1 MRRRTSNGSRPG
13 AKDLNPGGD
22 VAAYLVERAV
32 RISWQLDRADFHER
46 ARLAKRILKGPGNR
60 KGARECAV
68 EELIRRLLDPDNL
81 GQADTAASARKR
93 SSSRRKP
100 EREISDDPRELIEK
114 LESSA
119 EGCRRLLAEW
129 GRLLESVDGWIGPDD
144 ATCDEMVPRKRLLR
158 LFGFREDGTEDPA
171 ELDPSLLLI
180 LRVQDLAEGEVC
192 RRILRQGR
200 DDEDEEDLDETTAR
214 DRSRTRQDPPSRRA
228 RAPGPPARF
237 PDPATPPSPE
247 LPRLKAEF
255 RTMVAEE
262 YDRLTCR
269 LEELEGGKADDEGHD
284 ADRADRAA
292 FDDSPEGDRL
302 HRYQAH
308 WSRSLLRT
316 LDAIHREGK
325 QDEHD
330 DRADGDE
337 DVPVPGSSAADEPEV
352 GRRRVPDAVLEV
364 DPAVNAASESA
375 PQGGEVNS
383 AKQTHGEVPRPLKAE
398 PCGERSKR
406 GESGE
411 TPHEGL
417 ETQRAKKPIPGG
429 SEPRKGRQS
438 GRWCIGGEREPRKTR
453 RTRKGK
459 GGRRVGCASG
469 RGKVNRVNSG
479 GEWTTNL
486 TNLTNLRNGRIVRNG
501 KLPPGGARSRC
512 GWTAHPIPLPLSIRW
527 IRQIRG
533 SSSSW
538 SPALVVDA
546 EQPTR
551 RPPFQR
557 ARETRAAQSRASRS
571 KPARI
576 MWYVK
581 CPPTSRNS

>member
-1 MRRRTSNGSRPG
+1 MRRRINNGARPG

-46 ARLAKRILKGPGNR
+46 ARLAKRILKAPGNR

-81 GQADTAASARKR
+81 GQADTASSARKR
-93 SSSRRKP
+93 SSSRRKQ
-100 EREISDDPRELIEK
+100 EREISDDPQELIREAGI
-114 LESSA
+114 LGRGVPQAPGRVGQAPGERGRLDRLRRRDLRRDGPSQAPAATPRLSRRRDGRPGRARPLPAPDPPGPGARRGRGSQENSSA
-119 EGCRRLLAEW
+119 RAGKSR
-129 GRLLESVDGWIGPDD
+129 S
-144 ATCDEMVPRKRLLR
+144 
-158 LFGFREDGTEDPA
+158 
-171 ELDPSLLLI
+171 
-180 LRVQDLAEGEVC
+180 
-192 RRILRQGR
+192 RRI
-200 DDEDEEDLDETTAR
+200 
-214 DRSRTRQDPPSRRA
+214 SRTIREEPLA
-228 RAPGPPARF
+228 HETGPPE
-237 PDPATPPSPE
+237 PESESLWPPDPVDDPATPPSPE
-247 LPRLKAEF
+247 LLRLRAEF

-269 LEELEGGKADDEGHD
+269 LKELEGGKADDEGHD
-284 ADRADRAA
+284 ADRADRVA

-337 DVPVPGSSAADEPEV
+337 DVPSPGSSTADEPEV

-406 GESGE
+406 GKSGE
-411 TPHEGL
+411 TPREGL
-417 ETQRAKKPIPGG
+417 QTHEPHQCRALA
-429 SEPRKGRQS
+429 
-438 GRWCIGGEREPRKTR
+438 
-453 RTRKGK
+453 
-459 GGRRVGCASG
+459 GRRNTWKW
-469 RGKVNRVNSG
+469 R
-479 GEWTTNL
+479 
-486 TNLTNLRNGRIVRNG
+486 
-501 KLPPGGARSRC
+501 RSRHC
-512 GWTAHPIPLPLSIRW
+512 SSALP
-527 IRQIRG
+527 
-533 SSSSW
+533 
-538 SPALVVDA
+538 
-546 EQPTR
+546 
-551 RPPFQR
+551 
-557 ARETRAAQSRASRS
+557 
-571 KPARI
+571 
-576 MWYVK
+576 
-581 CPPTSRNS
+581 